1 MIARRCYQNRLAH
14 LFRWVMPSAPPKC
27 QFAFVFLAFFV
38 LTAYCEGE
46 RGMGFRPLGRRI
58 VVEQQ
63 TGTTR
68 AGTLLSARPSY
79 SSLPSKWDSRDE
91 GWVSSVKRQG
101 GVGACWAFAACA
113 TIETQLLKA
122 GRGEWDISE
131 KNMVNLH
138 GFEAGFDDGGNNY
151 FALAYLL
158 RWGGAVAESNDVYR
172 TSTSSW
178 TASPKL
184 RPALRIQNVVWVPGR
199 NNVTD
204 NNTLKKAIKD
214 YGAVATS
221 IYWGDSYESASNY
234 YCSVSKNCNHAITV
248 VGWDD
253 SYPAGNFKTAPSGN
267 GAWLIKNSWGTGHGD
282 RGYYHVS
289 YYDKNFAMLAGAV
302 FIPATEDENYDA
314 VYGYD
319 TLGAISATGNYDE
332 NTLEAAVFTSAWNEE
347 IAAVGVY
354 SNIDN
359 SRYAVSVYTNVTRTT
374 STDSPDPLAGGA
386 LACTVSGTLVTAGF
400 TTVHLAEAVKIADGT
415 HFAIVF
421 EQKGTRH
428 PHVFCCSDTDE
439 NGDYYAVVDAKAGN
453 TYWGKVASGATN
465 WTDLAVHANH
475 PGSIA
480 CMKAYTRSTVATA
493 DMPSEVVDGAQALEW
508 LADTNA
514 MLYAE
519 MAGTFGAFAGLVGA
533 NGCSLYTS
541 WLVGFDPANAEDGE
555 LEVSIS
561 VTNNIPYIDWKPNLG
576 QLSRKYVVYGTETL
590 SPQNWQ
596 PVEDMKT
603 TSAKYF
609 KVSISQP

>member
-1 MIARRCYQNRLAH
+1 MTAIKHCNPTVTALALIAIITMPLERVALAQADEQ
-14 LFRWVMPSAPPKC
+14 LPPGG
-27 QFAFVFLAFFV
+27 A
-38 LTAYCEGE
+38 E
-46 RGMGFRPLGRRI
+46 RGKGFCPSPKGQTLYAQKMRSSRRTVRLGSTDGISPLP
-58 VVEQQ
+58 E
-63 TGTTR
+63 
-68 AGTLLSARPSY
+68 
-79 SSLPSKWDSRDE
+79 KWDSRE
-91 GWVSSVKRQG
+91 KGWITPVRDQG
-101 GVGACWAFAACA
+101 SIGACWAFGAIA
-113 TIETQLLKA
+113 TIETQFLKA
-122 GRGEWDISE
+122 DLGERDFSE

-138 GFEAGFDDGGNNY
+138 GFEVGFNDGGNNH

-184 RPALRIQNVVWVPGR
+184 RPALRIQNAVWVPGR
-199 NNVTD
+199 NNVSD

-221 IYWGDSYESASNY
+221 IYWGDSYESTSNY

-282 RGYYHVS
+282 KGYYHVS
-289 YYDKNFAMLAGAV
+289 YYDKNFAMLEGAV
-302 FIPATEDENYDA
+302 FIPATDDEDYDA

-319 TLGAISATGNYDE
+319 TLGAINATGNNDE

-359 SRYAVSVYTNVTRTT
+359 NRYEVSVYTNVTRTT
-374 STDSPDPLAGGA
+374 STDSPNPLAGGA
-386 LACTVSGTLVTAGF
+386 LACTVSGTLATAGF
-400 TTVHLAEAVKIADGT
+400 TTVHLPEVVRIADGT

-439 NGDYYAVVDAKAGN
+439 KGDYYAVVDAKAGN
-453 TYWGKVASGATN
+453 TYWGKVTSGATN
-465 WTDLAVHANH
+465 WTDLAVHATY

-480 CMKAYTRSTVATA
+480 CMKVFVRT
-493 DMPSEVVDGAQALEW
+493 
-508 LADTNA
+508 
-514 MLYAE
+514 
-519 MAGTFGAFAGLVGA
+519 
-533 NGCSLYTS
+533 
-541 WLVGFDPANAEDGE
+541 
-555 LEVSIS
+555 
-561 VTNNIPYIDWKPNLG
+561 
-576 QLSRKYVVYGTETL
+576 
-590 SPQNWQ
+590 
-596 PVEDMKT
+596 
-603 TSAKYF
+603 
-609 KVSISQP
+609 